1 MINAMFVAISDDG
14 EEYTTYAPDIDQAI
28 QRFRRHNIHGHCKEC
43 GTDNWIPI
51 YKEDYTV
58 PKTERIDIRISPE
71 LKAKLQQAADEE
83 NRTVSNYIINL
94 IQKDLKERR
103 II

>member
-1 MINAMFVAISDDG
+1 M
-14 EEYTTYAPDIDQAI
+14 
-28 QRFRRHNIHGHCKEC
+28 
-43 GTDNWIPI
+43 
-51 YKEDYTV
+51 

-103 II
+103 IL

>member
-1 MINAMFVAISDDG
+1 M
-14 EEYTTYAPDIDQAI
+14 
-28 QRFRRHNIHGHCKEC
+28 
-43 GTDNWIPI
+43 
-51 YKEDYTV
+51 

-71 LKAKLQQAADEE
+71 LKSKLQQAADEE

>member
-1 MINAMFVAISDDG
+1 M
-14 EEYTTYAPDIDQAI
+14 
-28 QRFRRHNIHGHCKEC
+28 
-43 GTDNWIPI
+43 
-51 YKEDYTV
+51 

-71 LKAKLQQAADEE
+71 LKAKLQQAAGQE

-103 II
+103 LI

>member
-1 MINAMFVAISDDG
+1 M
-14 EEYTTYAPDIDQAI
+14 
-28 QRFRRHNIHGHCKEC
+28 
-43 GTDNWIPI
+43 
-51 YKEDYTV
+51 

-83 NRTVSNYIINL
+83 SRTVSNYIINL